1 MNTMDVVLN
10 TRLTAQNKMN
20 DGTQAC
26 TKVLTIY
33 VAYYIIKL
41 NKL

>member
-20 DGTQAC
+20 GGRQAC

-33 VAYYIIKL
+33 VAY
-41 NKL
+41 